1 MLGSYPI
8 PAYAR
13 VVAWLRDVIVLDLP
27 SAEKLATRTAIIP
40 DADADM
46 RILDVLFAL
55 HAQNRHIRANV
66 VGLTETKGRVTFW
79 YGDPL
84 TIDKSR
90 QHVSNAAYAA
100 LFPLD
105 KWQVNEPIL
114 APMRDGVLVRAKLQ
128 PTDLL
133 RTVPERFSLGLVQ
146 S

>member
-1 MLGSYPI
+1 MIGSYPI

-13 VVAWLRDVIVLDLP
+13 VVARLRDVIVLDLP
-27 SAEKLATRTAIIP
+27 SAERFATRTAVVL
-40 DADADM
+40 DEDADM

-66 VGLTETKGRVTFW
+66 IGLAETRGRITFW
-79 YGDPL
+79 YVDPL
-84 TIDKSR
+84 TLDKSR

-114 APMRDGVLVRAKLQ
+114 APMHEGVLVRAKLQ